1 MQIQGFVG
9 SASSLG
15 VIAATLPVV
24 GAVVSIVAGLFSI
37 FGGGSDTAK
46 INQAIQNVATGAAQ
60 GIDAIK
66 RFSWSIGRLALG
78 TVLTFWKV
86 LSDGIGNL
94 VKAFKTLLDA
104 LGKLYEDVIKPA
116 LRALRSIRKILD
128 DVYRKW
134 LRPIINV
141 LQQVRKILAVFRAF
155 GFKWAGALD
164 RRIAQIEGKIIGPY
178 IWVVRQLNGYGQWI
192 NVILTAGGVFQ
203 KPIFRNSAYANA
215 GFLTNLWWT
224 SQSGALTGSSAVTSS
239 SSPDLATPAQ
249 ARASF
254 QQFATTDTGPYADV
268 AQRARV
274 VFQTGSIGA

>member
-1 MQIQGFVG
+1 MQIQGFLA
-9 SASSLG
+9 SAPALG
-15 VIAATLPVV
+15 TIAATLPVV
-24 GAVVSIVAGLFSI
+24 GAVVAIVSGLFSI
-37 FGGGSDTAK
+37 FGGGNDTAK
-46 INQAIQNVATGAAQ
+46 INQAIQNVATQAAQ

-66 RFSWSIGRLALG
+66 RFAWSIGRLALG
-78 TVLTFWKV
+78 TVLTFWKI

-141 LQQVRKILAVFRAF
+141 LQQARKILAIFRAF

-164 RRIAQIEGKIIGPY
+164 RRIAQIEGKIIGPF
-178 IWVVRQLNGYGQWI
+178 IWLTRQLNGYGQWI

-203 KPIFRNSAYANA
+203 KPIFRNSAYGNA
-215 GFLTNLWWT
+215 GYLSNLWWVGQT
-224 SQSGALTGSSAVTSS
+224 AGGLGGSPIS
-239 SSPDLATPAQ
+239 DATPTQ
-249 ARASF
+249 AATLPQVQQQF
-254 QQFATTDTGPYADV
+254 QQFVQTGTGPLALAAQQARDA
-268 AQRARV
+268 AQRAA
-274 VFQTGSIGA
+274 IGV